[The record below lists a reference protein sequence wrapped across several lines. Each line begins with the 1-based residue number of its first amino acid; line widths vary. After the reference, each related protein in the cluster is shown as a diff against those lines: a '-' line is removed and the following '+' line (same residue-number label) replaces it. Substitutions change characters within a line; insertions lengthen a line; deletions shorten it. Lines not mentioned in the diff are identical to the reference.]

1 MTSKMKCPFCGV
13 ELDKDISGEFGCPN
27 EKCKK
32 SMFLIGT
39 EEMWQALIQAKQD
52 LEQYEHKDNLQQQ
65 LNANNNQ
72 IQENYKQIVE
82 IDEQIIEN
90 LEKDLQTAVQA
101 LKDIQTAQGR
111 HWGATD
117 TDIKNDCKYC
127 ARKALEQIEHKE

>member
-1 MTSKMKCPFCGV
+1 MTSKLKCPFCQKGLSRGYNHDRDTV
-13 ELDKDISGEFGCPN
+13 IYHCNNCYFQGDGI
-27 EKCKK
+27 
-32 SMFLIGT
+32 I
-39 EEMWQALIQAKQD
+39 WQALIQAKQD

-82 IDEQIIEN
+82 IDERIIEN

-127 ARKALEQIEHKE
+127 ARKALELIEHKE